1 MADLRD
7 LERLCNG
14 LPDRIDRAANKLA
27 KGVTVVMDVDLV
39 DHTPVDTSEALSNWQ
54 VSLNSAPTFDLP
66 AIVPGERGS
75 TAQQSRSEAKA
86 HVERFLAMKDPG
98 EKVYLSNLTPYV
110 IDLNNGS
117 SKQEPAGFFERALL
131 LGELFLAKAK
141 LEL

>member
-14 LPDRIDRAANKLA
+14 LPDRIEVAANKLA

-86 HVERFLAMKDPG
+86 HAERFLAMKDPG

-110 IDLNNGS
+110 IDLNGGS